1 MRVMPILAAAVLAT
15 GSVVIMPAAPAFADG
30 TALDTIARGQAD
42 GYQVNIDR
50 VGSGPIE
57 DCVVTSVRNPNTI
70 TRLQR
75 VGDRLDGNTVLV
87 PVIVSQ
93 TVQISLY
100 CAG

>member
-1 MRVMPILAAAVLAT
+1 MRVLLPLAAAALAAC
-15 GSVVIMPAAPAFADG
+15 GVAAAPAGPASADQ
-30 TALDTIARGQAD
+30 TAQDTIARWEAD

-75 VGDRLDGNTVLV
+75 VGNRLNGNTFLV